1 VKRTEPGHLP
11 YHMQSPVLLAQPALD
26 RVLPIFFGVLLATII
41 AFCAATSYSRTES
54 ARGEIAAASG
64 FSTVVAEE
72 SGVISD
78 IAVRAGQFVE
88 KGQPLA
94 RLSRPQMISEQG
106 DTTVYSLDRMRE
118 ALRNIDVQLSDN
130 LLSVSATRQQI
141 SQIRRGAGIS
151 SAAAVAR
158 RGLTD
163 QRRRVAQTR
172 LQGLEELAAEG
183 VVTSSA
189 VDQARVHSMQLL
201 QEAADTDLTI
211 NEIGRGRDER
221 VAALEV
227 KIRDLSTHAMT
238 LRIERLQTEKQMAE
252 LQTKQAFMIVAPES
266 GVVAAISIRPGQ
278 RVEGGQRIFAVAKP
292 SARLTAILEVPP
304 KAIGLIEPGQR
315 VAIKYDAFPYQ
326 TYGMRYGRVTR
337 VESAS
342 LQGGQTISADGREL
356 DRMFMVEVAPEDK
369 SITAYGR
376 PRPLK
381 VGMMLTADVEVER
394 RSILAWWLSPIL
406 SLSGRFT

>member
-1 VKRTEPGHLP
+1 
-11 YHMQSPVLLAQPALD
+11 
-26 RVLPIFFGVLLATII
+26 
-41 AFCAATSYSRTES
+41 
-54 ARGEIAAASG
+54 
-64 FSTVVAEE
+64 
-72 SGVISD
+72 
-78 IAVRAGQFVE
+78 
-88 KGQPLA
+88 
-94 RLSRPQMISEQG
+94 
-106 DTTVYSLDRMRE
+106 
-118 ALRNIDVQLSDN
+118 
-130 LLSVSATRQQI
+130 
-141 SQIRRGAGIS
+141 
-151 SAAAVAR
+151 
-158 RGLTD
+158 
-163 QRRRVAQTR
+163 
-172 LQGLEELAAEG
+172 
-183 VVTSSA
+183 
-189 VDQARVHSMQLL
+189 
-201 QEAADTDLTI
+201 
-211 NEIGRGRDER
+211 
-221 VAALEV
+221 
-227 KIRDLSTHAMT
+227 
-238 LRIERLQTEKQMAE
+238 MAE

-326 TYGMRYGRVTR
+326 TFGMRYGRVTR

-356 DRMFMVEVAPEDK
+356 DRMFMVEVDPEDK